1 MNKLII
7 TCAIS
12 GAEVTKSEHPAIP
25 YTVEETVEQAYQA
38 YLAGASIIHLHVRK
52 DDGTPTQSKARY
64 KKIIKAIRKK
74 CKDVIIQPSTGGAV
88 GMSREVRLQPTELP
102 IEMATLDCGTLN
114 FGGDDIFVNTEN
126 DIKYFAKTMKERHIF
141 PELECFEKGHID
153 SILRLHKKGFIF
165 EPMHFSF
172 VLGVNGG
179 MTGEE
184 RDFHFLRES
193 IPAHC
198 TYSVAGIGRYEFSLA
213 ELSIKHGGHVR
224 VGLEDNIYIEK
235 GVLAKDN
242 RELVEKVVSIAKK
255 YNREIASPKEAREI
269 LGIKEFNHE
278 NIL

>member
-1 MNKLII
+1 MEKLII

-12 GAEVTKSEHPAIP
+12 GAEVTKEHNPYVP
-25 YTVEETVEQAYQA
+25 YTPEEMAQEAYKA
-38 YLAGASIIHLHVRK
+38 YKAGASIIHVHVRN
-52 DDGTPTQSKARY
+52 DDGTPTQDEKRFEAT
-64 KKIIKAIRKK
+64 IKAIREK
-74 CKDVIIQPSTGGAV
+74 CPDVIIQPSTGGAV
-88 GMSREVRLQPTELP
+88 GMSRDERLQPTNLK

-126 DIKYFAKTMKERHIF
+126 DIKYFANVMKERQIY

-153 SILRLHKKGFIF
+153 QVLRLHKKGFIQ

-193 IPAHC
+193 IPAHA
-198 TYSVAGIGRYEFSLA
+198 TYSVVGIGKYEFPLA

-224 VGLEDNIYIEK
+224 VGLEDNIYLEK
-235 GVLAKDN
+235 GVLAKGNED
-242 RELVEKVVSIAKK
+242 LVKKVVEIAKK
-255 YNREIASPKEAREI
+255 YNRPIASPAEARKI
-269 LGIKEFNHE
+269 LQMKEFNKHE
-278 NIL
+278 LL